1 MMSNLRLCHDRWF
14 AGTAK
19 ILIVLCGL
27 LVFVMV
33 AGLYW
38 RSRLILSE
46 HSWSDLL
53 LGKSWRP
60 LKGEF
65 GFLPFIMGTLWI
77 TGLAMLLAVPMSLL
91 TAVYLSEYA
100 PRWVRKSVRP
110 VIDVLAGIPSVV
122 FGVWGLLVIIPWIR
136 DRLAPALGVTSTG
149 YCVLAGGVVLAVMVV
164 PIIIHV
170 VTEVLQTI
178 PFELRE
184 ASWSLGATQ
193 WETIRYVVM
202 RKAMPGIIAAVV
214 LGLSRAFGETM
225 AVMMVAGNVAHS
237 PGSVFDPGYALPAL
251 IANNYG
257 EMMSVPFYDSALLLA
272 ALLLLGVVL
281 IFNILARVILLR
293 VERAVQ

>member
-1 MMSNLRLCHDRWF
+1 MANVRHCQDRWF

-19 ILIVLCGL
+19 VLIVLCGL

-38 RSRLILSE
+38 RSRLILST

-65 GFLPFIMGTLWI
+65 GFQPFIMGTLWI

-100 PRWVRKSVRP
+100 PRWVRKTVRP